1 MVGTAHFVYALK
13 PGRKPRFCF
22 LRRKKIFPDYETIPF
37 PDALLIVSALER
49 RSQ

>member
-22 LRRKKIFPDYETIPF
+22 FAKKDLTDYETISF